1 MSKNDPGVP
10 HQLDY
15 DINQGLQ
22 APAYDGWED
31 PRTAK
36 VRHEH
41 KTRNSDRL
49 RDAKK
54 KRKQDGDNQGGRR
67 RRFGTW
73 LPYSIDLADDAR

>member
-1 MSKNDPGVP
+1 MSRHDPGTP

-15 DINQGLQ
+15 DINQGQ
-22 APAYDGWED
+22 QDSVYDGLED

-54 KRKQDGDNQGGRR
+54 KREQDGTLERDRPR
-67 RRFGTW
+67 EFGTW
-73 LPYSIDLADDAR
+73 IGW